1 MAGAVPSTSDALGLA
16 GMFCTEER
24 MELKTLAKSKIG
36 EKPFKRREWG
46 KMMQPQGKGE
56 ELVLCWEVWFM
67 SRTQLVFTWVLFFW
81 LFLTI
86 DVFGSLD
93 DGLNAFLSRLCF
105 HLPKLRETKLPRLSC
120 ANSRDFTRG
129 QYPHVEL

>member
-1 MAGAVPSTSDALGLA
+1 
-16 GMFCTEER
+16 
-24 MELKTLAKSKIG
+24 
-36 EKPFKRREWG
+36 
-46 KMMQPQGKGE
+46 MMQPQGKGE

-120 ANSRDFTRG
+120 ANPGILPEANIPTLNCKSFLI
-129 QYPHVEL
+129 YEK